1 MLFSQGESKTTLILF
16 PTCWNLGLGV
26 WTALLPLSETGAGK
40 MTVMTQDLGIKSY
53 NHAVSG
59 QLWKESSTIYESVL
73 PSLFRDKTCR
83 KKPLS
88 FTSLTPPVHSLWLL
102 APTKL
107 SVWMEKRK
115 RGIESSYLV
124 GTKRVASCHQDWQV
138 LKVNPFSCWCF

>member
-26 WTALLPLSETGAGK
+26 WAALLPLSETGAGK
-40 MTVMTQDLGIKSY
+40 MTVMTQDLGRGDIKSY

-73 PSLFRDKTCR
+73 LSLFRDKTRR

-88 FTSLTPPVHSLWLL
+88 FTSLTPPVRSLWLL

-124 GTKRVASCHQDWQV
+124 GTKRVASCLRD
-138 LKVNPFSCWCF
+138 